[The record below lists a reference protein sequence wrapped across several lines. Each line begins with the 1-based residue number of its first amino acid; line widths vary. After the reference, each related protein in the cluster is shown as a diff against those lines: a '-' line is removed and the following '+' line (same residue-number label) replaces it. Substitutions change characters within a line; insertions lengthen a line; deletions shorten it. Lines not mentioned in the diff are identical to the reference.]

1 MSGLKYQREVVV
13 PIKFALPEKRK
24 EVTKLFAIF
33 FFMKKGINR
42 NISNSVKN

>member
-1 MSGLKYQREVVV
+1 MSGLIYYREAVV
-13 PIKFALPEKRK
+13 PVKFALPEKRK
-24 EVTKLFAIF
+24 EVTVICYF